1 MFEGQEKVVV
11 HEYALSD
18 SNGQGALITNDLNLS
33 LISRSA
39 ECLSADGSDVSLKT
53 IDVPLRRLDEFVT
66 ENNIHS
72 VFLLKIDTEGN
83 DLNVLKG
90 GEEFLKRGGVDIII
104 CEYFFEPVFEG
115 GARYWEI
122 SRYLEQFSYEA
133 FDLRDVKRRGNQKLR
148 YGNMIFRR

>member
-1 MFEGQEKVVV
+1 VFEGQEKVVV

-72 VFLLKIDTEGN
+72 VFLLKIDLEGN
-83 DLNVLKG
+83 GLNVLKG
-90 GEEFLKRGGVDIII
+90 GGGV
-104 CEYFFEPVFEG
+104 
-115 GARYWEI
+115 
-122 SRYLEQFSYEA
+122 S
-133 FDLRDVKRRGNQKLR
+133 
-148 YGNMIFRR
+148 